1 MTNAKPEY
9 CSRRRRADWRR
20 SVPPSLSRRWLR
32 RDRLSSLRSAIAQ
45 AEARAGTVSAVP
57 LSEALAKAIER
68 HKAAIAA
75 FATCG
80 NRDAA
85 IDAAGVAER
94 AARWELATLPCE
106 SVEEFLAKLRYL
118 LEDERRACGE
128 IAFFEDYGCVVV
140 AVDAHFN
147 PANYKEEA

>member
-1 MTNAKPEY
+1 MQNHI
-9 CSRRRRADWRR
+9 SRRA
-20 SVPPSLSRRWLR
+20 L
-32 RDRLSSLRSAIAQ
+32 A
-45 AEARAGTVSAVP
+45 AGLALAPVAGLPALAGALISD
-57 LSEALAKAIER
+57 ALAKAIER
-68 HKAAIAA
+68 HRVAIAA
-75 FATCG
+75 FAICG
-80 NRDAA
+80 DRDAA
-85 IDAAGVAER
+85 IDAAGDAER

-140 AVDAHFN
+140 AVDAHLN